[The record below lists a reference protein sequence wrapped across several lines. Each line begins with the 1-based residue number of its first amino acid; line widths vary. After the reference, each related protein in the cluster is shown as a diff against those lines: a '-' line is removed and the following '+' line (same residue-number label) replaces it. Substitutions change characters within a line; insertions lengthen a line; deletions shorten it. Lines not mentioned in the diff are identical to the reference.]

1 MPTAISIRKVEGKP
15 GKVWYPLDKIQVP
28 HKDPGPN
35 QVTVKIN
42 AAALNHRDLFL
53 RQHLYPGTTFG
64 VPLLADGCGVVTATG
79 NSPEARKWQGKKVV
93 INPGSGW
100 KDDLEGPENPKG
112 YAILGGTKL
121 NPLGTLT
128 DILVIDAS
136 ELEEAPSHLSSVEA
150 AALPLTGLTA
160 WRATVTKSGNCKAG
174 RNVLITGI
182 GGGVALM
189 ALLFASAA
197 GANVYVTSGD
207 EEKLAKAKKLGA
219 AGGVNYKDKDW
230 DKKLLAQLPK
240 DRKKLDAIIDGA
252 GGDIVGKGAKML
264 RVCIA
269 HGCDPRLV
277 ANGASRRAV

>member
-15 GKVWYPLDKIQVP
+15 GKVWYPLDKVQVP

-35 QVTVKIN
+35 QVVVKIT

-53 RQHLYPGTTFG
+53 RQHLYPGVTFG
-64 VPLLADGCGVVTATG
+64 VPLLADGSGVVTATG
-79 NSPEARKWQGKKVV
+79 SSPEARKWQGKTV
-93 INPGSGW
+93 ILNPGSGW
-100 KDDLEGPENPKG
+100 KDDPEGPENPKG

-128 DILVIDAS
+128 DSVVIDAS
-136 ELEEAPSHLSSVEA
+136 ELEEKPSHLSSVEA

-160 WRATVTKSGNCKAG
+160 WRATVTKSGNCKPG
-174 RNVLITGI
+174 RNILVTGI
-182 GGGVALM
+182 GGGVAIM

-197 GANVYVTSGD
+197 GANVYVSSGS
-207 EEKLAKAKKLGA
+207 EEKLAKAKQLGA

-230 DKKLLAQLPK
+230 DKKLMAQLPA

-252 GGDIVGKGAKML
+252 GGDIVNKGAKML
-264 RVCIA
+264 RVSTGFGQILQCLANEVI
-269 HGCDPRLV
+269 RL
-277 ANGASRRAV
+277 AV